1 MLQTRVR
8 LDGLRM
14 PTHWYDLCADLP
26 LPLSPPLQPGTLQS
40 VSPDDLASLFPMALT
55 GPEVSTEREIP
66 IPTPGPA
73 QRPGRR
79 EEAHHRDRRPAS
91 GDRRCSSPAACS
103 VGRARAPSPR
113 RCAATPRAAAR
124 PSLKPLRPRPL
135 RHECLPHLH
144 GRQAGRPGPRR
155 GGTGDGGIRLAVGAC
170 LTARAWWGRVPF
182 RSDAAAR
189 RTRAARPGAPSR
201 RRTSASRGDSPP
213 DRPRAAGGA
222 RPSPR
227 WRCRRC

>member
-1 MLQTRVR
+1 MPSRGTHTGRQAVNEPQTAAMLQTRVR

-26 LPLSPPLQPGTLQS
+26 LPLSPPLRPGTLQP

-113 RCAATPRAAAR
+113 RCAATPRAAAS
-124 PSLKPLRPRPL
+124 PSSS
-135 RHECLPHLH
+135 
-144 GRQAGRPGPRR
+144 AS
-155 GGTGDGGIRLAVGAC
+155 AA
-170 LTARAWWGRVPF
+170 TATSARVPA
-182 RSDAAAR
+182 SPAWQTGWS
-189 RTRAARPGAPSR
+189 TRPATRWNGRWRHPACR
-201 RRTSASRGDSPP
+201 RRLPDGQSVVPPCPVQVRRSGTANPRCTPGRAITASYQRFTWG
-213 DRPRAAGGA
+213 
-222 RPSPR
+222 
-227 WRCRRC
+227 